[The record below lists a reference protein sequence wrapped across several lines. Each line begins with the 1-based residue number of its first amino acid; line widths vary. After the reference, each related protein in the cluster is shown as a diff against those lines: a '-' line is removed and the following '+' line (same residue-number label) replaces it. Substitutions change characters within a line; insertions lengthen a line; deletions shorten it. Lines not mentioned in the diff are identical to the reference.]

1 MAWRHSSVQLKLQNL
16 SCASRR
22 TLPFCPSSPQNH
34 TPGAAK
40 TKRVVKV
47 LRKLGIK
54 ARGFIGLREEN
65 LAALEEAVEEGDFF
79 LATLILQLI
88 ETEHAEHSAEG
99 GGWWSKGL
107 FGRVL

>member
-1 MAWRHSSVQLKLQNL
+1 MHLA
-16 SCASRR
+16 
-22 TLPFCPSSPQNH
+22 TLCRSPLPPPQTH
-34 TPGAAK
+34 TPGAASTAAK
-40 TKRVVKV
+40 IKRVVKV